1 MFAIAN
7 ARVVSSSGEVIEGG
21 VVIIDGGKVVAAG
34 LDVNIPKGT
43 PVRDWD
49 GRVLNAQVI
58 AHVSSMNSRQAK
70 HFCSIKPW
78 RGNR

>member
-1 MFAIAN
+1 
-7 ARVVSSSGEVIEGG
+7 
-21 VVIIDGGKVVAAG
+21 
-34 LDVNIPKGT
+34 
-43 PVRDWD
+43 
-49 GRVLNAQVI
+49 VLNAQVI